1 MQQASPLPSHH
12 ADAVTPVDATVVRI
26 MDRGVVTE
34 VDYNGAITKHVGSLW
49 WGTAVGYRAMQAA
62 AEALSIDGLWS
73 RDDLYVVGAHPGP
86 GVRDAIDY
94 VTGVV
99 ARERY
104 KVVADADCGMK
115 CNSSMKFEWWVSDG
129 RRTAFVKLRE
139 DFVPRAFYELSDR
152 LGTAAETKGDK
163 RLFEIF
169 KVTLSTR
176 IWAAPLGRNFSV
188 EVSDRALAVGDL
200 PDEALRADYWND
212 LRSQRPEGAP
222 A

>member
-1 MQQASPLPSHH
+1 MQQASPLQSLD
-12 ADAVTPVDATVVRI
+12 ADAVTAVDATVVRI
-26 MDRGVVTE
+26 MDRGEIKE
-34 VDYNGAITKHVGSLW
+34 VDYNGAITAHVGSLW

-62 AEALSIDGLWS
+62 AEALSTDGLWS

-86 GVRDAIDY
+86 GVRDAIDF

-99 ARERY
+99 ARDRY
-104 KVVADADCGMK
+104 KVVVDADCGMK
-115 CNSSMKFEWWVSDG
+115 CNSSMKFEWWVSDR
-129 RRTAFVKLRE
+129 RRTVFVKLRE

-152 LGTAAETKGDK
+152 LGTAAEVKGDK

-188 EVSDRALAVGDL
+188 EVIDRPLAPGEL
-200 PDEALRADYWND
+200 PAEVLRDDYWND
-212 LRSQRPEGAP
+212 LKTKQPERVDD
-222 A
+222 